1 MYNYSELLAGYAS
14 EKASGSVSMS
24 TIGLV
29 MKELFQKG
37 NVELLTRPRV
47 SGMTMNGAG
56 WDEVDQDSIST
67 VYTLW
72 YARGND
78 GESAMWMDDVI
89 LHMTP
94 IKADGTVETPTHL
107 DEYVDSLIGSTN
119 CVAALLEAD
128 KPANGG
134 KGLVICVQRVNNGWT
149 KAKEEAEVYD
159 NTLHLLQAAYYL
171 NGVAE
176 YPETDD
182 LETIAD
188 WFHVYDIY
196 ISNYNQGSLY
206 ITDETLVYSVPF
218 DPGDENVFINPK
230 VTGDMGKAG
239 TFEFEM
245 QVGHPYYNSLCQMK
259 TVFRVVYD
267 GDTIFR
273 GRVLTIDTS
282 HMTGNLQ
289 VHCEGDLAFLLDS
302 QIEGIPD
309 SERTK
314 MDAGMYALDLINQH
328 NGQVDEFKKFVLGEV
343 PGGYTNVTAADQR
356 VHPDTNYRY
365 GSGSWRDS
373 QSAWNDLTG
382 SFGGYLRTRYQNGTC
397 YLDWLDQYY
406 RSGVNPQVIEIG
418 ENLIDLTS
426 NSEVNN
432 IFTAVIPVGSRDGR
446 NLYINGY
453 QTAIHGNNNCIY
465 VPDICKVFSDEELNK
480 GFHSKA
486 DYQNAIN
493 DYGYIFHTEAFANA
507 ETQAQLWEYA
517 TDWIK
522 NNYIGG
528 LNSFSVSALDMHV
541 IGGSSGKFLVGDKVV
556 LRYPDVRHRTED
568 PKAIIEKTLTM
579 MGATYELHNPDKN
592 TYKIG
597 VPNAILKR
605 NYGEKKNKKSR
616 TGGISSQLSG
626 LGDDLM
632 KKTEEEWE
640 DTTKTYS
647 DAQIWSSI
655 LDGLFDMSKSSSDP
669 DFIKDQQYKRYVDTY
684 GQDLVQKAERIA
696 FEWLYAEM
704 NGEESEYGSLTEFIS
719 SGFSK
724 NATIVGLGASGRE
737 ILKWFIVRAGN
748 HNLPVWTQTKVTE
761 YGSVTEIISATY
773 AYPAVY
779 HSRNGLPANIRKSG
793 SSSSAKIGEVPNNST
808 VWCRSK
814 PEEFTGAWMPIQFG
828 NKFGYIQSQYLVQC
842 TGLYNQ
848 GEGYPQLQ
856 ETEKEEKT
864 STATAINGLLN
875 KIVTSNVDLTDPEQI
890 SKVVQDE
897 MLAKISMAGK
907 DGEIKM
913 GDGTSWLMNFLGEES
928 KLEFGDGINT
938 LLSIFGMNENG
949 DSTSGLEFFKSLGPE
964 VGRKILTAFTNGD
977 TGVQTAVKAFFGG
990 DDFTGINDLLEDLD
1004 IAPIKIDGANKT
1016 IEVGTGQSND
1026 SATIKL
1032 IGDNGNGQGQ
1042 EWVGRKPDGSW
1053 RIFLNENVSYKD
1065 ESGNDRN
1072 AYGFVTADDFK
1083 IKDTFNSL
1091 KSKLLVVD
1099 QLVAGKIDTAQ
1110 LNAFKAEI
1118 DELYATK
1125 AEIDGLLTADSILSG
1140 TAIAGD
1146 LYITS
1151 GTGADGKTHQG
1162 LLSATK
1168 AYITSIDVGSGGIRY
1183 YDESSQSGGNT
1194 YGEHRIIIGSKSFL
1208 GKDDLPYPH
1217 VLADKDLTFPD
1228 IIDASSFTTDDDLE
1242 EGKIGFK
1249 FKTYDNSN
1257 YTKVNFNIADT
1268 KYYKD
1273 RVGVNSAIMP
1283 NNPTDK
1289 YDDFSGYGTNNYNT
1303 NLKNKYLRLKIPSK
1317 AGEDYDYYI
1326 GIDATGVLSDE
1337 NIAKTDFYKNS
1348 IGVNSAIMP
1357 NTPTDEYDDFARYG
1371 ANNYNT
1377 NLKNKYLRLK
1387 IPSKAGE
1394 DYDYYI
1400 GIDASQLWDRG
1411 VAEGESHADTTEA
1424 YKQGYISGYDKA
1436 QTVTGSDPR
1445 ISAYID
1451 SVVYNNYTSYIA
1463 STQKL
1468 QIELNAYPKLKFRKL
1483 QNDSTDPAEWD
1494 TTATDGTKWND
1505 IIEFPMAVNPV
1516 ELYREPFDGEKFVV
1530 KAVGNTGWVKI
1541 NDEEIDVP
1549 LKNPLEIPITGEIY
1563 KVNSYKWNTEAG
1575 DNQYKYTFTAYG
1587 NVKSGG
1593 DTLANL
1599 ENSENVLNPTQA
1611 IEYGK
1616 NKMGISAEWKD
1627 NVLSIK
1633 PVESLIKK
1641 KDITVISYPAFEYD
1655 PDAHVYKLTSS
1666 AYADGIKIHTSAE
1679 RSTGDAAY
1687 QDGLTKGRSE
1697 AQVIKGEITNVDFYD
1712 NGGEQYTYNDQT
1724 NLYSLYIRASGRNLE
1739 NTNNQK
1745 DVTLT
1750 LTAKEA
1756 FEAGEKKGK
1765 SEAQVIKGEITDINL
1780 YSPSFAYLGPQN
1792 DHKFNIYIEATGKN
1806 LSNDSNR
1813 LRKVV
1818 TVTNKVPYEQGQKS
1832 VKVTA
1837 ASIVANLDTYD
1848 GDYSDIPVQVS
1859 LLGQTSQTTLNV
1871 DMRQIY
1877 EAGKEGKG
1885 EITDQE
1891 FEFEFVD
1898 EDGAYL
1904 VVDDPY
1910 FTMNVNDIYKN
1921 GVRDAEQDDQNVRY
1935 IFNLYGNTLRCWY
1948 PSNGNRI
1955 YGNLYPN
1962 TKVEY
1967 VSTSDG
1973 YYTIKYGGYTMLI
1986 SASSPYTSGLIEKKD
2001 LPSPTNYGTK
2011 TGWAST
2017 TDAGWVFTS
2026 TVKSSVSLKSGTST
2040 SSTVVYTVPTNGTV
2054 YTQDDPLNMKPTD
2067 WIFAAYKTAE
2077 RSYYCGWVQVKSIVG
2092 GDAPKLTGVS
2102 VEEVYQNAKNFNKYA
2117 IKFTINRK
2125 AKYGGSVTKTATI
2138 KLASEYDNIATVSGA
2153 EYIETNS
2160 YGIEGSFDYVSG
2172 YEYDNMDVKVV
2183 LHLSYSDPSYDKD
2196 IVVDVLAEMAG
2207 STPQPSV
2214 GSIRIYDGFYHDPSI
2229 RVMPN
2234 ISIYPKKKYSG
2245 NGTKLSKTS
2254 TPNAGYATLYSTYPY
2269 KAIST
2274 FCDAVSGAY
2283 ATRTTAASYKEITHK
2298 VLLEVT
2304 EKDGS
2309 TTIYRSTVVS
2319 KIV

>member
-37 NVELLTRPRV
+37 NVDLLTRPRV

-134 KGLVICVQRVNNGWT
+134 KGLVICVQRVNNGWV

-182 LETIAD
+182 LETIAN

-239 TFEFEM
+239 TFEFGL

-343 PGGYTNVTAADQR
+343 PGSYTNVTAADQR

-406 RSGVNPQVIEIG
+406 RSGANPQVIEIG

-432 IFTAVIPVGSRDGR
+432 IFTAVIPVGSKDGR

-486 DYQNAIN
+486 DYQNAIK
-493 DYGYIFHTEAFANA
+493 DYGYIFHTEAFSNA

-568 PKAIIEKTLTM
+568 PEAIIEKTLTM
-579 MGATYELHNPDKN
+579 MGATYELHNPEKN

-647 DAQIWSSI
+647 STEVWASI

-669 DFIKDQQYKRYVDTY
+669 DFVKDQQYKRYVDAY

-748 HNLPVWTQTKVTE
+748 HDLPIWAQTKVTE

-1053 RIFLNENVSYKD
+1053 RIFINDNVSYLD
-1065 ESGNDRN
+1065 EEGKQQN
-1072 AYGFVTADDFK
+1072 AYGFVTAEDFK
-1083 IKDTFNSL
+1083 LPSINSF
-1091 KSKLLVVD
+1091 KTKLAVID
-1099 QLVAGKIDTAQ
+1099 QAIIGQLTAAD
-1110 LNAFKAEI
+1110 LRAFKAEI

-1125 AEIDGLLTADSILSG
+1125 VEIDGMLTATSLFSG
-1140 TAIAGD
+1140 DMFTGQ
-1146 LYITS
+1146 LNVS
-1151 GTGADGKTHQG
+1151 GTGNDDLGINVAGKIVATKIVASSIEATNSFKAKNFIIETEDEG
-1162 LLSATK
+1162 EVTSATYADRLVK
-1168 AYITSIDVGSGGIRY
+1168 VGSKQIEGLYVLANTALTFPNVITSI
-1183 YDESSQSGGNT
+1183 E
-1194 YGEHRIIIGSKSFL
+1194 
-1208 GKDDLPYPH
+1208 
-1217 VLADKDLTFPD
+1217 
-1228 IIDASSFTTDDDLE
+1228 ASEETE
-1242 EGKIGFK
+1242 EGKIGFNYY
-1249 FKTYDNSN
+1249 TYENN
-1257 YTKVNFNIADT
+1257 TAHPVNFNIADT

-1273 RVGVNSAIMP
+1273 RVGIKTSTIP
-1283 NNPTDK
+1283 NDKRTDDVK
-1289 YDDFSGYGTNNYNT
+1289 TYLDWSKSEGLVMSLPYALIKVTANTEKTEDDH
-1303 NLKNKYLRLKIPSK
+1303 
-1317 AGEDYDYYI
+1317 YI
-1326 GIDATGVLSDE
+1326 GINAYPVWQAGQQSMENLIGIKTSTAPSDKQTDNMRTYLDWDKSE
-1337 NIAKTDFYKNS
+1337 GLTVREPYALIKVIA
-1348 IGVNSAIMP
+1348 
-1357 NTPTDEYDDFARYG
+1357 NTEKEEDDH
-1371 ANNYNT
+1371 
-1377 NLKNKYLRLK
+1377 
-1387 IPSKAGE
+1387 
-1394 DYDYYI
+1394 YI
-1400 GIDASQLWDRG
+1400 GINAYEVYRKG
-1411 VAEGESHADTTEA
+1411 VTEGESHADTTEA
-1424 YKQGYISGYDKA
+1424 YKQGYISGYGKA
-1436 QTVTGSDPR
+1436 QTVTGNDAR
-1445 ISAYID
+1445 VSAYID
-1451 SVVYNNYTSYIA
+1451 SVVYNNYTAYIA
-1463 STQKL
+1463 SAQKL
-1468 QIELNAYPKLKFRKL
+1468 QIELNAYPKLKFKKL

-1505 IIEFPMAVNPV
+1505 VIEFPMVVNPV

-1599 ENSENVLNPTQA
+1599 ENSENVLDPTQA
-1611 IEYGK
+1611 IKYGE
-1616 NKMGISAEWKD
+1616 NKMGVSAEWKD
-1627 NVLSIK
+1627 NVLSVK

-1666 AYADGIKIHTSAE
+1666 AYADGTKIHTSTE

-1697 AQVIKGEITNVDFYD
+1697 AQVVKGEITNVDFYD
-1712 NGGEQYTYNDQT
+1712 NEGEQYTYNDKT
-1724 NLYSLYIRASGRNLE
+1724 NLYSLYVRASGRNLE

-1792 DHKFNIYIEATGKN
+1792 DHKFNIYIEATGTN

-1813 LRKVV
+1813 FRKVV

-1837 ASIVANLDTYD
+1837 ASIVANLDTYG

-1859 LLGQTSQTTLNV
+1859 LLGQTSPTTLNV
-1871 DMRQIY
+1871 DMRPIY
-1877 EAGKEGKG
+1877 EAGKEGKS

-1898 EDGAYL
+1898 ENGAYL

-1910 FTMNVNDIYKN
+1910 FTMNVNGVYKN

-1973 YYTIKYGGYTMLI
+1973 YYTIKYGGYTILI

-2026 TVKSSVSLKSGTST
+2026 IVKSSVSLKSGTST

-2102 VEEVYQNAKNFNKYA
+2102 VEEVYQNAKNFNRYA

-2138 KLASEYDNIATVSGA
+2138 KLASEYNNIATVSGA

-2234 ISIYPKKKYSG
+2234 ISIYPKKEYSG

-2254 TPNAGYATLYSTYPY
+2254 MPNAGYATLYSTYPF

-2283 ATRTTAASYKEITHK
+2283 ATRTTATSYKEITHK